1 MKKNI
6 SSEEREAAELKQVS
20 CVQLLFQ
27 LIPPVHLALLKDLL
41 LFLQV
46 CCQCFVLSAGLAE
59 TGAKYT
65 KQCLRH
71 TEAYGEAHSLH

>member
-1 MKKNI
+1 MLKKNI

-46 CCQCFVLSAGLAE
+46 CC
-59 TGAKYT
+59 
-65 KQCLRH
+65 
-71 TEAYGEAHSLH
+71 